1 MKIVLINALFLFA
14 MSAQGAWIEVSET
27 DSATHFI
34 DSSSVRKLDNIRLV
48 WELQNIKVKKRPVF
62 WWQERTLV
70 AIFWTRPK
78 EALFGPPLRDLSY
91 RYRSEYDCE
100 NSTWRISFY
109 SAHSKAMA
117 GGAILRQVDTDY
129 GWSYISPNT
138 PAMRILKKVCRK

>member
-1 MKIVLINALFLFA
+1 MKIVLINALVLFA
-14 MSAQGAWIEVSET
+14 LSAQGAWIEVSET

-91 RYRSEYDCE
+91 RYRSEFLFIVL
-100 NSTWRISFY
+100 TPRLWRVELYLDRSIPT
-109 SAHSKAMA
+109 MA
-117 GGAILRQVDTDY
+117 GRTSLQIPQQ
-129 GWSYISPNT
+129 
-138 PAMRILKKVCRK
+138 